1 MKEEILKRAMFA
13 MPLSK
18 EAQGSGIMSGFDMD
32 EMEGDVDENAD
43 MEEMPP
49 MARTPQNPEIL
60 MNTLRGDMRS
70 VDARYME
77 LAQMVGE
84 EAAMETPPE
93 VLAMLMGQ
101 MGAQQGGIGALP
113 QAQGMMPPG
122 AQAPGTQAPG
132 AQMPPPDQM
141 GAPQPAPAM
150 PQGGIPMPQ
159 GMESAPPFS
168 QGAEAPQGFAYG
180 GPVESTMPSAMSVPT
195 DYGMGYST
203 DISVGYAHGGSVEP
217 ATPDGMPPMHA
228 AFGALITPAMRAAQ
242 FVGGKASQYGSA
254 ANAALGRMFM
264 TPQGISQPYLEN
276 LRGAGG
282 KFTAEQVQRGGNL
295 IQPTFTQ
302 GLQQGVS
309 RLADQYPRASQA
321 GAAALSALGVSAI
334 PTGSGQGMGSSMA
347 DQIPRDTRE
356 ELIAAGQRPASLK
369 IDMNTMTQQ
378 RPGGPVMPIPMAAQ
392 EKMSPVLLG
401 EFGAQDAAPADDLGA
416 FISGKLSAF
425 DKRQEGKTSTLA
437 QDLKTAVKEKSK
449 MDRIRESQAE
459 YAPLYE
465 ELLGSDKESAKIN
478 ALLLLSEAGLK
489 LASTRKP
496 TFAMALADAASG
508 LPRGFAAIAAQEREL
523 GMKVKAASLQQAI
536 SDVDAQDKYAQA
548 LKLQVLKGDYDIL
561 KEQAKQGG
569 GVTEDGGMGLRV
581 TKTKSGTFLGT
592 GIDPNDPTV
601 KSAVQSRFTLRD
613 TDNPFV
619 ENRGQAPTTIETNKD
634 ERVKL
639 GNTLRSLDNS
649 LSTLD
654 NLKGVYTSAYGPGA
668 WFSDKVNNLL
678 VPVDPTGLV
687 RPNFDTADAATRIST
702 GMNSLLKNIAS
713 ANDGG
718 RVAVQ
723 EQEWVR
729 ETAKGISNPTAFFS
743 DKELAAKQFGSTEAM
758 LRNARQQV
766 LTQLGYEG
774 NDYVM
779 NTPNTGTKNDPFVI
793 PSNPEQQKTMFTFLG
808 STIGKLQDP
817 RAVVNVRMP
826 NGTVQ
831 QFNPTQLRAL
841 NQ

>member
-1 MKEEILKRAMFA
+1 MKDEILKRAMFA
-13 MPLSK
+13 MPLSG
-18 EAQGSGIMSGFDMD
+18 EARNSGIMAGFDMD
-32 EMEGDVDENAD
+32 EMEEDVDANAD
-43 MEEMPP
+43 LEEMPP

-84 EAAMETPPE
+84 QAAMETPPE
-93 VLAMLMGQ
+93 VLAMLQ
-101 MGAQQGGIGALP
+101 PQLAAQTGGIGALP
-113 QAQGMMPPG
+113 QGQEMM
-122 AQAPGTQAPG
+122 
-132 AQMPPPDQM
+132 PPDQM
-141 GAPQPAPAM
+141 GAAQQAPAM
-150 PQGGIPMPQ
+150 PQGGIPMPE

-168 QGAEAPQGFAYG
+168 QGAEAPQGYAYG
-180 GPVESTMPSAMSVPT
+180 GIVR
-195 DYGMGYST
+195 G
-203 DISVGYAHGGSVEP
+203 
-217 ATPDGMPPMHA
+217 
-228 AFGALITPAMRAAQ
+228 AQ
-242 FVGGKASQYGSA
+242 FLGDKIGQFGSA

-276 LRGAGG
+276 IRGPGG

-295 IQPTFTQ
+295 LQPTFTQ
-302 GLQQGVS
+302 GLQEGVT
-309 RLADQYPRASQA
+309 RLAEQYPRAAQYALPVA
-321 GAAALSALGVSAI
+321 GLVGLAAAPKGGTGQAI
-334 PTGSGQGMGSSMA
+334 GSEMA
-347 DQIPRDTRE
+347 NQIPRDSVESILQNSILSQT
-356 ELIAAGQRPASLK
+356 PAVR
-369 IDMNTMTQQ
+369 MTTE
-378 RPGGPVMPIPMAAQ
+378 GPIETAITTADPKRYPVIIG
-392 EKMSPVLLG
+392 SP
-401 EFGAQDAAPADDLGA
+401 QPPAAPATAAESGMGA
-416 FISGKLSAF
+416 MSAAF
-425 DKRQEGKTSTLA
+425 PEDFGAEKEAPAAEGKKSVSDFIKEA
-437 QDLKTAVKEKSK
+437 GKEKSK
-449 MDRIRESQAE
+449 IDRIRESQKE

-465 ELLGSDKESAKIN
+465 EILGSDKEAAKMN

-496 TFAMALADAASG
+496 TFAMALAEAASG
-508 LPRGFAAIAAQEREL
+508 LPRGFAAIAAQEREMGL
-523 GMKVKAASLQQAI
+523 KIKTAALQQAI

-548 LKLQVLKGDYDIL
+548 LKLQVLKGDYDLL

-581 TKTKSGTFLGT
+581 TKTKSGSLLGT
-592 GIDPNDPTV
+592 GIDPNDPSV

-613 TDNPFV
+613 TDNPYV
-619 ENRGQAPTTIETNKD
+619 ENRGQAPTTIETDKG

-654 NLKGVYTSAYGPGA
+654 NLKGVYTNAYGPGA

-687 RPNFDTADAATRIST
+687 KPNFDTADAATRIST
-702 GMNSLLKNIAS
+702 GMNSVLKNIAS

-723 EQEWVR
+723 EQEWAR
-729 ETAKGISNPTAFFS
+729 DTAKGISDPTKFFA
-743 DKELAAKQFGSTEAM
+743 DKELAAKQFGSMEAM

-766 LTQLGYEG
+766 LTQLGYEA

-779 NTPNTGTKNDPFVI
+779 NTPNTGTKNDPFRI
-793 PSNPEQQKTMFTFLG
+793 PSDPAQQKTMFTFLG

-817 RAVVNVRMP
+817 RAVVYLQMP
-826 NGTVQ
+826 NGKVDA
-831 QFNPTQLRAL
+831 FNPTQLRAL

>member
-32 EMEGDVDENAD
+32 EMDDADDNAD
-43 MEEMPP
+43 MEDMPP

-93 VLAMLMGQ
+93 VLAMLMGK

-113 QAQGMMPPG
+113 QGQAMAPPG
-122 AQAPGTQAPG
+122 AQDPAAQQPG
-132 AQMPPPDQM
+132 AGAPPPDQM
-141 GAPQPAPAM
+141 GAQQPAPAM

-168 QGAEAPQGFAYG
+168 QGAEAPQGYAYG
-180 GPVESTMPSAMSVPT
+180 GPVESTMPD
-195 DYGMGYST
+195 DYGMAPQ
-203 DISVGYAHGGSVEP
+203 GYAIGGIVR
-217 ATPDGMPPMHA
+217 G
-228 AFGALITPAMRAAQ
+228 AQ
-242 FVGGKASQYGSA
+242 FVGDKIGQYGSA

-276 LRGAGG
+276 LRGPGG
-282 KFTAEQVQRGGNL
+282 RFTAEQVQRGGNL
-295 IQPTFTQ
+295 LQPTFTQ
-302 GLQQGVS
+302 GMQEGVT
-309 RLADQYPRASQA
+309 RLAEQYPRASA
-321 GAAALSALGVSAI
+321 LVGPALGLGSGAAYS
-334 PTGSGQGMGSSMA
+334 SGRVGPADGGMGSSMA
-347 DQIPRDTRE
+347 SQIPTDSAE
-356 ELIAAGQRPASLK
+356 SMVQNSVLNQPAAVSMSFDKPFTAADPSRY
-369 IDMNTMTQQ
+369 TVTQ
-378 RPGGPVMPIPMAAQ
+378 
-392 EKMSPVLLG
+392 
-401 EFGAQDAAPADDLGA
+401 GATAPAAPAVMEDARTEAPASEDDLGA
-416 FISGKLSAF
+416 FISEKLGSF
-425 DKRQEGKTSTLA
+425 DKRQEGKGGTLA
-437 QDLKTAVKEKSK
+437 ADLKAAVKEKSK
-449 MDRIRESQAE
+449 MDRIRDSQAE

-465 ELLGSDKESAKIN
+465 ELLGSDKESAKTN
-478 ALLLLSEAGLK
+478 ALLLIAEAGLK
-489 LASTRKP
+489 LAGSRKP

-523 GMKVKAASLQQAI
+523 GMKVKTASLQQAI

-548 LKLQVLKGDYDIL
+548 LKLQVLKGDYDLL

-569 GVTEDGGMGLRV
+569 GITEDAGMGLRV
-581 TKTKSGTFLGT
+581 TKTKRGSLVGS
-592 GIDPNDPTV
+592 GIDPNDPSV
-601 KSAVQSRFTLRD
+601 KSAVNSRFTLRD
-613 TDNPFV
+613 TDNPYV
-619 ENRGQAPTTIETNKD
+619 ENRGQAPTTVEMDKA
-634 ERVKL
+634 ERIKL
-639 GNTLRSLDNS
+639 GGTLRALDNS

-654 NLKGVYTSAYGPGA
+654 NLKSVYTSAYGPGA

-687 RPNFDTADAATRIST
+687 KPNFDTADAATRIST
-702 GMNSLLKNIAS
+702 GMNSILKNIAS
-713 ANDGG
+713 ANDSG

-729 ETAKGISNPTAFFS
+729 ETAKGVSDPTKFFA
-743 DKELAAKQFGSTEAM
+743 DKELAAKQFGSMEAM
-758 LRNARQQV
+758 LRNARQQA

-793 PSNPEQQKTMFTFLG
+793 PSDPAQQKPMFTFLG

-817 RAVVNVRMP
+817 RATVHLRMP

>member
-18 EAQGSGIMSGFDMD
+18 EAQGTGIMSGFDME
-32 EMEGDVDENAD
+32 EMDDDVDTNAD

-101 MGAQQGGIGALP
+101 MGAQQAGIGALP

-122 AQAPGTQAPG
+122 AQPPG
-132 AQMPPPDQM
+132 AGMPAPDQM

-168 QGAEAPQGFAYG
+168 QGAEAPQGFAFG
-180 GPVESTMPSAMSVPT
+180 GLVR
-195 DYGMGYST
+195 
-203 DISVGYAHGGSVEP
+203 
-217 ATPDGMPPMHA
+217 
-228 AFGALITPAMRAAQ
+228 GAQMAGDKL
-242 FVGGKASQYGSA
+242 SQYGSA

-276 LRGAGG
+276 LRGPSG

-295 IQPTFTQ
+295 MQPTFTQ
-302 GLQQGVS
+302 GLQEGVT
-309 RLADQYPRASQA
+309 RLAEQYPRAAQMALPAAGMLGLYNAPKGGPGQA
-321 GAAALSALGVSAI
+321 
-334 PTGSGQGMGSSMA
+334 MGSSLA
-347 DQIPRDTRE
+347 DQVPRDSVE
-356 ELIAAGQRPASLK
+356 SIVQNSVMNQPAAVSMSLDQPFK
-369 IDMNTMTQQ
+369 VADPSRYTVTE
-378 RPGGPVMPIPMAAQ
+378 GTAAAPV
-392 EKMSPVLLG
+392 
-401 EFGAQDAAPADDLGA
+401 AAPAMAGETTAEAPASDDLGA
-416 FISGKLSAF
+416 FINEKLGAF
-425 DKRQEGKTSTLA
+425 DKRQEGKGGTLA
-437 QDLKTAVKEKSK
+437 ADLKAAVKEKTK

-465 ELLGSDKESAKIN
+465 ELLGGDKESAKTN

-548 LKLQVLKGDYDIL
+548 LKLQVLKGDYDLL

-569 GVTEDGGMGLRV
+569 GVVKDAGMGLRV
-581 TKTKSGTFLGT
+581 TETKNGTFVGT

-619 ENRGQAPTTIETNKD
+619 ENRGQAPTTIETDKA

-678 VPVDPTGLV
+678 VPVDPTGMIK
-687 RPNFDTADAATRIST
+687 PNFDTADAATRIST

-793 PSNPEQQKTMFTFLG
+793 PTNPEQQKTMFTFLG
-808 STIGKLQDP
+808 STVGKLQDP
-817 RAVVNVRMP
+817 RAVVHLRMP

>member
-18 EAQGSGIMSGFDMD
+18 EAQGTGIMSGFDME
-32 EMEGDVDENAD
+32 EMDDDVDTNAD

-113 QAQGMMPPG
+113 QGQAMAPPG
-122 AQAPGTQAPG
+122 AQDPAAQQPG
-132 AQMPPPDQM
+132 AGMPAPDQM

-168 QGAEAPQGFAYG
+168 QGAEAPQQFAYG
-180 GPVESTMPSAMSVPT
+180 GPVESTMPGN
-195 DYGMGYST
+195 YGMEEAYG
-203 DISVGYAHGGSVEP
+203 DEMAPQGYAFGGLVR
-217 ATPDGMPPMHA
+217 G
-228 AFGALITPAMRAAQ
+228 AQ
-242 FVGGKASQYGSA
+242 FLGDKASQYGSA

-276 LRGAGG
+276 LRGPGG

-295 IQPTFTQ
+295 LQPTFTQ
-302 GLQQGVS
+302 GIQEGVT
-309 RLADQYPRASQA
+309 RLAEQYPRASQMALPVA
-321 GAAALSALGVSAI
+321 GMLGLAAAPKGG
-334 PTGSGQGMGSSMA
+334 PGQAMGSSLA
-347 DQIPRDTRE
+347 DQIPRDSVE
-356 ELIAAGQRPASLK
+356 SIVQNSVVNQPAAVSMSLDQPFKVADPSRYTVTEGTAAAPA
-369 IDMNTMTQQ
+369 
-378 RPGGPVMPIPMAAQ
+378 PVAAPAMA
-392 EKMSPVLLG
+392 G
-401 EFGAQDAAPADDLGA
+401 ETTAEAPADDLGA
-416 FISGKLSAF
+416 FITEKLGAF
-425 DKRQEGKTSTLA
+425 DKRQEGKGGTLA
-437 QDLKTAVKEKSK
+437 ADLKAAVKEKTK
-449 MDRIRESQAE
+449 MDRIRDAQAE

-465 ELLGSDKESAKIN
+465 ELLGSDKESAKTN

-548 LKLQVLKGDYDIL
+548 LKLQMFKGDQELI
-561 KEQAKQGG
+561 KEIAKQNGG

-581 TKTKSGTFLGT
+581 TKTKNGTFVGT

-619 ENRGQAPTTIETNKD
+619 ENRGQAPTTVETNKD

-668 WFSDKVNNLL
+668 WFEDKVNNLWIPIAPDI
-678 VPVDPTGLV
+678 VR

-729 ETAKGISNPTAFFS
+729 ETAKGVSNPTAFFS
-743 DKELAAKQFGSTEAM
+743 DKELAAKQFGSMEAM

-793 PSNPEQQKTMFTFLG
+793 PTSPEQQKAMFTFLG
-808 STIGKLQDP
+808 STVGKLQDP
-817 RAVVNVRMP
+817 RAVVHLRMP

>member
-18 EAQGSGIMSGFDMD
+18 EAQNTGIMSGFDMED
-32 EMEGDVDENAD
+32 EIEDDENAAL
-43 MEEMPP
+43 EEMPP

-60 MNTLRGDMRS
+60 MNNLRGDVRS

-122 AQAPGTQAPG
+122 AG
-132 AQMPPPDQM
+132 MPPPGQM

-150 PQGGIPMPQ
+150 PQGGIPMPT

-168 QGAEAPQGFAYG
+168 QGPEAPQGFAYG
-180 GPVESTMPSAMSVPT
+180 GEVAAPP
-195 DYGMGYST
+195 
-203 DISVGYAHGGSVEP
+203 
-217 ATPDGMPPMHA
+217 TPDGMPPMYA
-228 AFGALITPAMRAAQ
+228 AAGAFINPAMRAAQ
-242 FVGGKASQYGSA
+242 FLGDKASQYGSA

-276 LRGAGG
+276 LRGPGG
-282 KFTAEQVQRGGNL
+282 RFTAEQVQRGGDL
-295 IQPTFTQ
+295 LQPTFTQ
-302 GLQQGVS
+302 GIREGVT
-309 RLADQYPRASQA
+309 RLAEQYPRAAKMALPVA
-321 GAAALSALGVSAI
+321 GALGIAAAPKGG
-334 PTGSGQGMGSSMA
+334 PGQPMGSSLA
-347 DQIPRDTRE
+347 DQIPRDTTADLVNNSVLPQQPAVTMSLDKPLTTTKPERYTVTE
-356 ELIAAGQRPASLK
+356 GPRP
-369 IDMNTMTQQ
+369 
-378 RPGGPVMPIPMAAQ
+378 
-392 EKMSPVLLG
+392 
-401 EFGAQDAAPADDLGA
+401 AAPAPAEEPTAASALREMTAAFPGDFGA
-416 FISGKLSAF
+416 VAEAPAKEEKGVTEFIKA
-425 DKRQEGKTSTLA
+425 A
-437 QDLKTAVKEKSK
+437 AKEKTK
-449 MDRIRESQAE
+449 MERIKEAQAE

-465 ELLGSDKESAKIN
+465 ELLGGDKESAKIN

-496 TFAMALADAASG
+496 TFAMALAESFAG
-508 LPRGFAAIAAQEREL
+508 VPRGFAAIAAQEREL
-523 GMKVKAASLQQAI
+523 GLKVKTAALQQAI

-548 LKLQVLKGDYDIL
+548 VRLQVLKGDYDLL

-569 GVTEDGGMGLRV
+569 GVTEDAGLGLRV
-581 TKTKSGTFLGT
+581 TKTKSGSFLGS
-592 GIDPNDPTV
+592 GIDPNDPSV
-601 KSAVQSRFTLRD
+601 KSAVSSRFTLRD

-619 ENRGQAPTTIETNKD
+619 QNRGAAPTTVETNKD
-634 ERVKL
+634 ERIKL
-639 GNTLRSLDNS
+639 GATLRSLDNS
-649 LSTLD
+649 LATLD
-654 NLKGVYTSAYGPGA
+654 NLKGVFTSAYGPGA

-687 RPNFDTADAATRIST
+687 KPNFDTADAATRIST
-702 GMNSLLKNIAS
+702 GMNSIMKNIAS

-723 EQEWVR
+723 EQEWAR
-729 ETAKGISNPTAFFS
+729 ETAKGISDPTRFFS
-743 DKELAAKQFGSTEAM
+743 DKELAAKQFGSMEAM

-766 LTQLGYEG
+766 LTQLGFEA

-793 PSNPEQQKTMFTFLG
+793 PADPAQQRTMFTFLG
-808 STIGKLQDP
+808 STVGKLQDP
-817 RAVVNVRMP
+817 RAVVYLRMP
-826 NGTVQ
+826 NGKVDA
-831 QFNPTQLRAL
+831 FNPTQLRAL